1 MSTGVDEQLRNEL
14 ARIERP
20 LAHAGFLIG
29 EVRVVDEG
37 SWGRLDAVVEGCNI
51 AGKIQIHLGKK
62 GRISIV
68 PQGNAARAIAVVL
81 EGTGGDVT
89 APNPSRPTPMQTSNT
104 QTSSAQS
111 SSAQTGTKPHVLT
124 RTADGLSKPKPA
136 TRRKSVRGNPG
147 ELVVDCSKFGG
158 SLIGPTEW
166 QGVLFSST
174 GEWQDV
180 FHSPLYERGHNNLGE
195 FLAIIDAC
203 QRLER
208 GDLKCVTLWSDSKTA
223 LSWFR
228 TGKIRTTIDVD
239 GQCDSAFAAAVND
252 ARKWLESA
260 NRPKWFAMMSRWDTS
275 ARGENPADFG
285 RK

>member
-68 PQGNAARAIAVVL
+68 PQGNAARAIAMVL

-89 APNPSRPTPMQTSNT
+89 APNPSRPTPL
-104 QTSSAQS
+104 QS
-111 SSAQTGTKPHVLT
+111 SSAQTSSAQIGTKPPALT

-136 TRRKSVRGNPG
+136 TRRTSVRGNPG

-166 QGVLFSST
+166 QGVLFSRT
-174 GEWQDV
+174 GEWQDI

-208 GDLKCVTLWSDSKTA
+208 GELKCVTLWSDSKTA

>member
-1 MSTGVDEQLRNEL
+1 MTPIILHIPHASTVIPADCRADFIIDDATLAQHLAASTDHFTDEL
-14 ARIERP
+14 
-20 LAHAGFLIG
+20 F
-29 EVRVVDEG
+29 D
-37 SWGRLDAVVEGCNI
+37 
-51 AGKIQIHLGKK
+51 
-62 GRISIV
+62 
-68 PQGNAARAIAVVL
+68 ARAVNASS
-81 EGTGGDVT
+81 VT
-89 APNPSRPTPMQTSNT
+89 FPISRLALDPERFERDEDESM
-104 QTSSAQS
+104 A
-111 SSAQTGTKPHVLT
+111 AL
-124 RTADGLSKPKPA
+124 GL
-136 TRRKSVRGNPG
+136 
-147 ELVVDCSKFGG
+147 
-158 SLIGPTEW
+158 
-166 QGVLFSST
+166 GV
-174 GEWQDV
+174 
-180 FHSPLYERGHNNLGE
+180 LYERGHNNLGE

-208 GDLKCVTLWSDSKTA
+208 GDLKCATLWSDSKTA

>member
-37 SWGRLDAVVEGCNI
+37 SWGRLDAIVEGCNI

-68 PQGNAARAIAVVL
+68 PQGNAARAIAMVL

-89 APNPSRPTPMQTSNT
+89 APNPSRPTPLQTSNT
-104 QTSSAQS
+104 QTIHT
-111 SSAQTGTKPHVLT
+111 QTGTKPHVLT

-136 TRRKSVRGNPG
+136 TRRTSVRGNPG

-166 QGVLFSST
+166 RGVLFSST

-180 FHSPLYERGHNNLGE
+180 FHSPLYERGHNTLGE

-208 GDLKCVTLWSDSKTA
+208 GELKCATLWSDSKTA

>member
-1 MSTGVDEQLRNEL
+1 MSTCVDEQLRDEL

-68 PQGNAARAIAVVL
+68 PQGNAARAIAMVL

-89 APNPSRPTPMQTSNT
+89 APNPSRPTPVQTSNT
-104 QTSSAQS
+104 QS
-111 SSAQTGTKPHVLT
+111 SSAQTGTKPPALT

-136 TRRKSVRGNPG
+136 TRRTSVRGNPG

-166 QGVLFSST
+166 RGVLFSST

-208 GDLKCVTLWSDSKTA
+208 GELKCATLWSDSKTA

-252 ARKWLESA
+252 ARNWLESA

>member
-29 EVRVVDEG
+29 EVRVFDEG

-89 APNPSRPTPMQTSNT
+89 APNPSRPTPLKSSNT
-104 QTSSAQS
+104 QTSSAQTGVKP
-111 SSAQTGTKPHVLT
+111 SALT

-136 TRRKSVRGNPG
+136 TRGISVRGNPG

-166 QGVLFSST
+166 RGVLFSST

-180 FHSPLYERGHNNLGE
+180 FHSRLYERGHNNLGE

-208 GDLKCVTLWSDSKTA
+208 GELKCVTLWSDSKTA

>member
-1 MSTGVDEQLRNEL
+1 VSTGVDEQLRNEL

-89 APNPSRPTPMQTSNT
+89 APNPSRRTPLQTSNT
-104 QTSSAQS
+104 QTSSAQ
-111 SSAQTGTKPHVLT
+111 TGTKPPALT

-136 TRRKSVRGNPG
+136 TRRTSVRGNLG

-166 QGVLFSST
+166 QGVLFSRT

-203 QRLER
+203 QRLEH
-208 GDLKCVTLWSDSKTA
+208 GELKCVTLWSDSKTA

-285 RK
+285 RE

>member
-1 MSTGVDEQLRNEL
+1 MSKGVDEQLRNEL

-89 APNPSRPTPMQTSNT
+89 APNPSRPTPLQTS
-104 QTSSAQS
+104 
-111 SSAQTGTKPHVLT
+111 TKPPALT

-136 TRRKSVRGNPG
+136 TRRTSVRGNLG

-166 QGVLFSST
+166 QGVLFSRT

-208 GDLKCVTLWSDSKTA
+208 SELKCVTLWSDSKTA

>member
-1 MSTGVDEQLRNEL
+1 VSTGVDEQLRNEL

-89 APNPSRPTPMQTSNT
+89 APNPSRRTPLQTSNT
-104 QTSSAQS
+104 QTSSAQ
-111 SSAQTGTKPHVLT
+111 TGTKPPALT

-136 TRRKSVRGNPG
+136 TRRTSVRGNLG

-166 QGVLFSST
+166 QGVLFSRT

-203 QRLER
+203 QRLEH
-208 GDLKCVTLWSDSKTA
+208 GELKCVTLWSDSKTA

>member
-68 PQGNAARAIAVVL
+68 PQGNAARAIAMVL

-89 APNPSRPTPMQTSNT
+89 APNPSRPTPVQTSNT
-104 QTSSAQS
+104 QS
-111 SSAQTGTKPHVLT
+111 SSAQTGKKPPGLT

-136 TRRKSVRGNPG
+136 TRRTSVRGNPG

-166 QGVLFSST
+166 RGVLFSST

-208 GDLKCVTLWSDSKTA
+208 GELKCATLWSDSKTA

-239 GQCDSAFAAAVND
+239 GQCDSAFAAAVKD

>member
-1 MSTGVDEQLRNEL
+1 VSTGVDEQLRNEL
-14 ARIERP
+14 ARFERP

-68 PQGNAARAIAVVL
+68 PQGNAARAIAMVL

-89 APNPSRPTPMQTSNT
+89 APNPSRPTPVQTSNT
-104 QTSSAQS
+104 QS
-111 SSAQTGTKPHVLT
+111 SSAQTGTKPPALT

-136 TRRKSVRGNPG
+136 TRRTSVRGNPG

-166 QGVLFSST
+166 RGVLFSST

-208 GDLKCVTLWSDSKTA
+208 GELKCATLWSDSKTA

-239 GQCDSAFAAAVND
+239 GQCDSAFAAAVKD

-260 NRPKWFAMMSRWDTS
+260 NRTTWFAMMSRWDTS

>member
-89 APNPSRPTPMQTSNT
+89 APNPSRPTPLQSSNT

-111 SSAQTGTKPHVLT
+111 SSAQISTKPPALT
-124 RTADGLSKPKPA
+124 RTADGLSKLKPA
-136 TRRKSVRGNPG
+136 TRRTSVRGNTG

-166 QGVLFSST
+166 RGVLFSST

-208 GDLKCVTLWSDSKTA
+208 GELKCVTLWSDSKTA

>member
-68 PQGNAARAIAVVL
+68 PQGNAARAIAMVL

-89 APNPSRPTPMQTSNT
+89 APNPSRPTPL
-104 QTSSAQS
+104 QS
-111 SSAQTGTKPHVLT
+111 SSAQTSSAQIGTKPPALT

-136 TRRKSVRGNPG
+136 TRRTSVRGNPG

-166 QGVLFSST
+166 QGVLFSRT
-174 GEWQDV
+174 GEWQDI

-208 GDLKCVTLWSDSKTA
+208 GELKCVTLWSDSKTA

-252 ARKWLESA
+252 ARKWLESS

>member
-37 SWGRLDAVVEGCNI
+37 SWGRLDAIVEGCNI

-68 PQGNAARAIAVVL
+68 PQGNAARAIAMVL

-89 APNPSRPTPMQTSNT
+89 APNPSRPTPLQTSNT
-104 QTSSAQS
+104 QS
-111 SSAQTGTKPHVLT
+111 SSAQTGANPPALR
-124 RTADGLSKPKPA
+124 RTVDGLSKPKPA
-136 TRRKSVRGNPG
+136 TRRTSVRGNPG

-166 QGVLFSST
+166 RGVSYTTT

-208 GDLKCVTLWSDSKTA
+208 GELKCVTLWSDSKTA

-252 ARKWLESA
+252 ARKWLELA

>member
-1 MSTGVDEQLRNEL
+1 MSTNVDEQLRSQL

-29 EVRVVDEG
+29 EVRIVDEG
-37 SWGRLDAVVEGCNI
+37 SWGRLDAIIEGCNI

-68 PQGNAARAIAVVL
+68 PQGNAARAIAAVL
-81 EGTGGDVT
+81 EATGSDVT
-89 APNPSRPTPMQTSNT
+89 TSPNPSRTTPLQPSNT
-104 QTSSAQS
+104 
-111 SSAQTGTKPHVLT
+111 KPPALT
-124 RTADGLSKPKPA
+124 QNAEGLSKLKPA
-136 TRRKSVRGNPG
+136 TRRTSVRGNPG

-166 QGVLFSST
+166 RGVLFLST

-180 FHSPLYERGHNNLGE
+180 FHSPLYGRGHNNLGE
-195 FLAIIDAC
+195 LLAIIDAC

-208 GDLKCVTLWSDSKTA
+208 GELKCVTLWSDSKTA

-239 GQCDSAFAAAVND
+239 GQCDAAFAAAVSD
-252 ARKWLESA
+252 GRKWLESA
-260 NRPKWFAMMSRWDTS
+260 NRPEWFAMMSRWDTS
-275 ARGENPADFG
+275 VRGENPADFG

>member
-68 PQGNAARAIAVVL
+68 PQGNAARAIAMVL

-89 APNPSRPTPMQTSNT
+89 APNPSRPTPLQTSNT
-104 QTSSAQS
+104 QTSSAQTG
-111 SSAQTGTKPHVLT
+111 SAQTGTKPPALP
-124 RTADGLSKPKPA
+124 RTADGLLKPKPA
-136 TRRKSVRGNPG
+136 TRRTSVRGNPG

-166 QGVLFSST
+166 RGVLFSSI
-174 GEWQDV
+174 GLWQDV

-208 GDLKCVTLWSDSKTA
+208 SELKCVTLWSDSKTA

-239 GQCDSAFAAAVND
+239 GQCDLAFAAAVND

>member
-1 MSTGVDEQLRNEL
+1 MSTGVDAQLRNEL

-89 APNPSRPTPMQTSNT
+89 APNPSRPTPLQTSNT
-104 QTSSAQS
+104 QTSSAQI
-111 SSAQTGTKPHVLT
+111 GTKPPALT

-136 TRRKSVRGNPG
+136 TRRTSVRGNPG

-166 QGVLFSST
+166 QGVLFSGT

-208 GDLKCVTLWSDSKTA
+208 SDLKCTTLWSDSKTA

-239 GQCDSAFAAAVND
+239 GQCDLAFAAAVND

-275 ARGENPADFG
+275 TRGENPADFG

>member
-81 EGTGGDVT
+81 EATGRDVT
-89 APNPSRPTPMQTSNT
+89 AANPSRPTPLQP
-104 QTSSAQS
+104 SS
-111 SSAQTGTKPHVLT
+111 TKPLELT
-124 RTADGLSKPKPA
+124 RTAVGLSKQKPA
-136 TRRKSVRGNPG
+136 TRRTSVRGNPG

-166 QGVLFSST
+166 RGVLFSST

-208 GDLKCVTLWSDSKTA
+208 SELKCVTLWSDSKTA

-239 GQCDSAFAAAVND
+239 GQCDLAFAAAVND

>member
-81 EGTGGDVT
+81 EGTGGGVT
-89 APNPSRPTPMQTSNT
+89 APNPSRPTPLQTSNT
-104 QTSSAQS
+104 QTIRT
-111 SSAQTGTKPHVLT
+111 QTNTKPPALT
-124 RTADGLSKPKPA
+124 RTVDGLSKPKPA
-136 TRRKSVRGNPG
+136 TRRTSVRGNPG

-166 QGVLFSST
+166 RGVLFSST

>member
-89 APNPSRPTPMQTSNT
+89 APNPSRPTPLQTSNT
-104 QTSSAQS
+104 QTSSAQ
-111 SSAQTGTKPHVLT
+111 TGTKPPALT
-124 RTADGLSKPKPA
+124 RTADGLSKPNPA
-136 TRRKSVRGNPG
+136 TRRTSVRGNPG

-166 QGVLFSST
+166 RGVLFSST

-208 GDLKCVTLWSDSKTA
+208 SELKCVTLWSDSKTA

>member
-89 APNPSRPTPMQTSNT
+89 APNPSRPTPLQS
-104 QTSSAQS
+104 SSAQS
-111 SSAQTGTKPHVLT
+111 SSAQISTKPPALT

-136 TRRKSVRGNPG
+136 TRRTSVRGNPG

-166 QGVLFSST
+166 RGVLFSST

-208 GDLKCVTLWSDSKTA
+208 GELKCVTLWSDSKTA

-252 ARKWLESA
+252 ARKWLGSA
-260 NRPKWFAMMSRWDTS
+260 NRPNWFAMMSRWDTS

>member
-1 MSTGVDEQLRNEL
+1 MNTGVDKQLRNEL
-14 ARIERP
+14 ARIEVS
-20 LAHAGFLIG
+20 LAYAGFLIG
-29 EVRVVDEG
+29 EVRIVDEG
-37 SWGRLDAVVEGCNI
+37 SWGRLDAVIEGTNI

-68 PQGNAARAIAVVL
+68 PQGNAATAIAAAL
-81 EGTGGDVT
+81 AATTPDIT
-89 APNPSRPTPMQTSNT
+89 AVNPSRPTPLQTSNT
-104 QTSSAQS
+104 QS
-111 SSAQTGTKPHVLT
+111 SSAQTGANPPALR
-124 RTADGLSKPKPA
+124 RTMDGLSKPKPA
-136 TRRKSVRGNPG
+136 TRRTSVRGNPG

-166 QGVLFSST
+166 RGVSYTTT
-174 GEWQDV
+174 GVWQDA

-208 GDLKCVTLWSDSKTA
+208 GDLECVTLWSDSKTA

-228 TGKIRTTIDVD
+228 TGTIRTTIDVN
-239 GQCDSAFAAAVND
+239 GQCDTAFAAAVND
-252 ARKWLESA
+252 AMKWLESA
-260 NRPKWFAMMSRWDTS
+260 NRPKWFAIMSRWDTS

>member
-29 EVRVVDEG
+29 EVRVLDEG

-104 QTSSAQS
+104 QTSSAQ
-111 SSAQTGTKPHVLT
+111 TDTKPPALT

-136 TRRKSVRGNPG
+136 TRRTSVRGNPG

-166 QGVLFSST
+166 RGVLFSST

-208 GDLKCVTLWSDSKTA
+208 GELKCVTLWSDSKTA

-239 GQCDSAFAAAVND
+239 GQCDEAFAAAVND

>member
-1 MSTGVDEQLRNEL
+1 
-14 ARIERP
+14 
-20 LAHAGFLIG
+20 
-29 EVRVVDEG
+29 
-37 SWGRLDAVVEGCNI
+37 
-51 AGKIQIHLGKK
+51 
-62 GRISIV
+62 
-68 PQGNAARAIAVVL
+68 
-81 EGTGGDVT
+81 
-89 APNPSRPTPMQTSNT
+89 
-104 QTSSAQS
+104 
-111 SSAQTGTKPHVLT
+111 
-124 RTADGLSKPKPA
+124 
-136 TRRKSVRGNPG
+136 
-147 ELVVDCSKFGG
+147 
-158 SLIGPTEW
+158 
-166 QGVLFSST
+166 LFSST

-208 GDLKCVTLWSDSKTA
+208 GDLKCATLWSDSKTA

-260 NRPKWFAMMSRWDTS
+260 NRTTWFAMMSRWDTS

>member
-51 AGKIQIHLGKK
+51 AGKIQIHIGKK

-68 PQGNAARAIAVVL
+68 PQGNAARAIALVL
-81 EGTGGDVT
+81 EGTGGDGTT
-89 APNPSRPTPMQTSNT
+89 AIPLRPTLLHTSNT
-104 QTSSAQS
+104 QS
-111 SSAQTGTKPHVLT
+111 SSAQTGTKPPALT

-136 TRRKSVRGNPG
+136 TRRSSVRGNPG

-166 QGVLFSST
+166 RGVLFPST

-208 GDLKCVTLWSDSKTA
+208 SELKCVTLWSDSKTA

>member
-20 LAHAGFLIG
+20 WAHAGFLIG

-37 SWGRLDAVVEGCNI
+37 SWGRLDAIVEGCNI

-89 APNPSRPTPMQTSNT
+89 APNPSRPTPLQTSNT
-104 QTSSAQS
+104 QTIHT
-111 SSAQTGTKPHVLT
+111 QTGTKPHVLT

-136 TRRKSVRGNPG
+136 TRRTSVRGNPG

-180 FHSPLYERGHNNLGE
+180 FHSPLYELGHNNLGE

-208 GDLKCVTLWSDSKTA
+208 GDLKCATLWSDSKTA

-239 GQCDSAFAAAVND
+239 GQCDLAFAAAVND

>member
-68 PQGNAARAIAVVL
+68 PQGNAARAIAMVL

-89 APNPSRPTPMQTSNT
+89 APNPSRSTPMQTSNT
-104 QTSSAQS
+104 QS
-111 SSAQTGTKPHVLT
+111 SSAQTSKKPPALA

-136 TRRKSVRGNPG
+136 TRRTSVRGNPG

-166 QGVLFSST
+166 QGVFFSST

-239 GQCDSAFAAAVND
+239 GQCDAAFAAAVND

>member
-37 SWGRLDAVVEGCNI
+37 SWGRLDAIVEGCNI

-104 QTSSAQS
+104 QTSSAQI
-111 SSAQTGTKPHVLT
+111 GTKPPALT

-136 TRRKSVRGNPG
+136 TRRTSVCGNPG

-166 QGVLFSST
+166 QGVLFSRT

>member
-1 MSTGVDEQLRNEL
+1 VSTGVNEQLRNEL

-89 APNPSRPTPMQTSNT
+89 APNPSRPTPLQTSNT
-104 QTSSAQS
+104 QTSSAQ
-111 SSAQTGTKPHVLT
+111 TGTKPPALT

-136 TRRKSVRGNPG
+136 TRRTSVRGNPG

-166 QGVLFSST
+166 QGVLFSRT

-208 GDLKCVTLWSDSKTA
+208 SELKCVTLWSDSKTA

-275 ARGENPADFG
+275 TRGENPADFG

>member
-89 APNPSRPTPMQTSNT
+89 APNPSRPTPLQTSNT
-104 QTSSAQS
+104 QTIH
-111 SSAQTGTKPHVLT
+111 AQTGTKPPALT

-136 TRRKSVRGNPG
+136 TRRTSVRGNPG

-208 GDLKCVTLWSDSKTA
+208 GDLKCATLWSDSKTA

>member
-37 SWGRLDAVVEGCNI
+37 SWGRLDAIVEGCNI

-89 APNPSRPTPMQTSNT
+89 APNPSRPTPLQTSNT
-104 QTSSAQS
+104 QS
-111 SSAQTGTKPHVLT
+111 SSAQTGANPPALR
-124 RTADGLSKPKPA
+124 RTVDGLSKPKPA
-136 TRRKSVRGNPG
+136 TRRTSVRGNPG

-166 QGVLFSST
+166 RGVSYTTT

-208 GDLKCVTLWSDSKTA
+208 GDLKCATLWSDSKTA

>member
-1 MSTGVDEQLRNEL
+1 VSTGVDEQLRNEL
-14 ARIERP
+14 ARFERP

-68 PQGNAARAIAVVL
+68 PQGNAARAIAMVL

-89 APNPSRPTPMQTSNT
+89 APNPSRPTPVQTSNT
-104 QTSSAQS
+104 QS
-111 SSAQTGTKPHVLT
+111 SSAQTGTKPPALT

-136 TRRKSVRGNPG
+136 TRRTSVRGNPG

-166 QGVLFSST
+166 RGVLFSST

-208 GDLKCVTLWSDSKTA
+208 GELKCATLWSDSKTA

-239 GQCDSAFAAAVND
+239 GQCDSAFAAAVKD

>member
-89 APNPSRPTPMQTSNT
+89 APNPSRPTPLQTSNT
-104 QTSSAQS
+104 QS
-111 SSAQTGTKPHVLT
+111 SSAQTSTKPPALT

-136 TRRKSVRGNPG
+136 TRRSSVRGNPG
-147 ELVVDCSKFGG
+147 ELIVDCSKFGG

-166 QGVLFSST
+166 RGVLFSNT

-208 GDLKCVTLWSDSKTA
+208 SELKCVTLWSDSKTA

-252 ARKWLESA
+252 ARKWLGSA

-275 ARGENPADFG
+275 TRGENPADFG

>member
-89 APNPSRPTPMQTSNT
+89 APNPSRSTPMQTSNT
-104 QTSSAQS
+104 QS
-111 SSAQTGTKPHVLT
+111 SSAQTSKKPPALA

-136 TRRKSVRGNPG
+136 TRRTSVRGN
-147 ELVVDCSKFGG
+147 LAS
-158 SLIGPTEW
+158 W
-166 QGVLFSST
+166 SS
-174 GEWQDV
+174 
-180 FHSPLYERGHNNLGE
+180 
-195 FLAIIDAC
+195 I
-203 QRLER
+203 
-208 GDLKCVTLWSDSKTA
+208 A
-223 LSWFR
+223 LSLEDHSSGQQSGAEFCFPAQVN
-228 TGKIRTTIDVD
+228 GKMFFIVHSMNAGTIILVNFWRSSMRVSVS
-239 GQCDSAFAAAVND
+239 SAAI
-252 ARKWLESA
+252 
-260 NRPKWFAMMSRWDTS
+260 
-275 ARGENPADFG
+275 
-285 RK
+285 

>member
-68 PQGNAARAIAVVL
+68 PQGNAARAIALVL

-89 APNPSRPTPMQTSNT
+89 APNPSRPTPLQT
-104 QTSSAQS
+104 
-111 SSAQTGTKPHVLT
+111 SSAQTGTKPPALT
-124 RTADGLSKPKPA
+124 RAADRLSKPKPA
-136 TRRKSVRGNPG
+136 TRRTTVRGNPD

-166 QGVLFSST
+166 RGVLFSST

-239 GQCDSAFAAAVND
+239 GQCDAAFAAAVND

>member
-68 PQGNAARAIAVVL
+68 PQGNAARAIAMVL

-89 APNPSRPTPMQTSNT
+89 APNPSRPTPL
-104 QTSSAQS
+104 QS
-111 SSAQTGTKPHVLT
+111 SSAQTSSAQIGTKPPALT

-136 TRRKSVRGNPG
+136 TRRTSVRGNPG

-166 QGVLFSST
+166 QGVLFSRT
-174 GEWQDV
+174 GEWQDI

-208 GDLKCVTLWSDSKTA
+208 GELKCVTLWSDSKTA

-260 NRPKWFAMMSRWDTS
+260 NRPKWFAMLSRWDTS